1 MHLNFSHFLDFGY
14 VVMDM
19 HAYIY
24 IYIYIICMHLCHVYV
39 YVSFSFSFFVASI
52 IPKVSFNLLIVDE
65 CYANGI
71 ITK

>member
-1 MHLNFSHFLDFGY
+1 MHI
-14 VVMDM
+14 
-19 HAYIY
+19 YIY